1 MRGDYR
7 QRCQTYGRSQGW
19 QEDGEEANQFGHDWD
34 LHPDVSAGVI
44 TEGRL
49 GVSVGTK
56 VRKLKTI

>member
-49 GVSVGTK
+49 RVRVGT
-56 VRKLKTI
+56 